1 MSALQRRKSSGCGRH
16 LPYDVRVRP
25 ATSIYALGSTRTL
38 RHVSQYRTFSFR
50 ALHPLVIVVPIAV
63 VQVAFTFGAA
73 AGQGV
78 IHSVN
83 ALTVVLALASATA
96 LAWRRRY
103 PVTVLLVV
111 YALLTTYF
119 ALGNVFGPVFFS
131 LVVALFN
138 AVANGRRLY
147 AWTAG
152 YAASVVLFTVMVTT
166 RDDAPSSWA
175 GAGAIFAWISLV
187 MGLGELAKARRDRA
201 VQAAAA
207 KAELDRRQAS
217 EERLRIAREVHD
229 VLAHHVSL
237 INVQSGVALH
247 LIDSQPQQVREA
259 LTAIKQSSKEV
270 LVELRNILGVLR
282 DVDRAAPRHPVASL
296 DQLDALLERMRTA
309 GLPVT
314 LAVEGDERPV
324 PKGVDAAALRI
335 VQESLTN
342 TYRHAGPTSATVTLS
357 YLPDELRVQVDDDGR
372 GNAGGATVGTGNG
385 LTGMR
390 QRAEALSGTF
400 EAGARPGGGFR
411 VVATFPTG
419 GEE

>member
-1 MSALQRRKSSGCGRH
+1 MRG
-16 LPYDVRVRP
+16 
-25 ATSIYALGSTRTL
+25 T
-38 RHVSQYRTFSFR
+38 YRTFSFG

-73 AGQGV
+73 ARQG
-78 IHSVN
+78 HLDRVN
-83 ALTVVLALASATA
+83 ALTAVLALAAAGA
-96 LAWRRRY
+96 LGWRRSQ
-103 PVTVLLVV
+103 PIPVLLAV

-119 ALGNVFGPVFFS
+119 ALDYPFGPVFIS

-138 AVANGRRLY
+138 ATMNGPRLL
-147 AWTAG
+147 AWTTG
-152 YAASVVLFTVMVTT
+152 YAASAVMFTVMVFT
-166 RDDAPSSWA
+166 RSTDGPVSWT
-175 GAGAIFAWISLV
+175 GAGAILAWISLV

-201 VQAAAA
+201 EQAAAA
-207 KAELDRRQAS
+207 QAELDRRQAS

-247 LIDSQPQQVREA
+247 LIDSQPEQVREA

-296 DQLDALLERMRTA
+296 DELDRLLERMRTA
-309 GLPVT
+309 GLPVELT
-314 LAVEGDERPV
+314 VVGEKRPV

-342 TYRHAGPTSATVTLS
+342 TYRHAGPTSAAVTLT
-357 YLPDELRVQVDDDGR
+357 YLPDELWVQVDDDGR
-372 GNAGGATVGTGNG
+372 GKPGDASVGTGSG

-411 VVATFPTG
+411 VLATFPTG
-419 GEE
+419 GDEE

>member
-1 MSALQRRKSSGCGRH
+1 
-16 LPYDVRVRP
+16 VR
-25 ATSIYALGSTRTL
+25 T
-38 RHVSQYRTFSFR
+38 YRTFSFGT
-50 ALHPLVIVVPIAV
+50 LHPLVIVVPIAF

-73 AGQGV
+73 ARQG
-78 IHSVN
+78 SLDRVN
-83 ALTVVLALASATA
+83 ALTGVLALAAAAA
-96 LAWRRRY
+96 LVWRRRY
-103 PVTVLLVV
+103 PVVVLLAV

-119 ALGNVFGPVFFS
+119 ALQYPFGPVFIS

-138 AVANGRRLY
+138 AVANGRRQL
-147 AWTAG
+147 AWAAG
-152 YAASVVLFTVMVTT
+152 YAGAAVMFTVMITT
-166 RDDAPSSWA
+166 REDVHFTWV
-175 GAGAIFAWISLV
+175 GAGAVLAWISLV
-187 MGLGELAKARRDRA
+187 MGLGELAKARQDRA
-201 VQAAAA
+201 EQAAATR
-207 KAELDRRQAS
+207 AEQDRRQAS
-217 EERLRIAREVHD
+217 EERIRIAREVHD

-247 LIDSQPQQVREA
+247 LIDSQPEQVREA

-282 DVDRAAPRHPVASL
+282 DVDNGGDRAAPRHPVASL
-296 DQLDALLERMRTA
+296 DQLDRLLERMKTA
-309 GLPVT
+309 GLPVS
-314 LAVEGDERPV
+314 VEVRGEERPV

-357 YLPDELRVQVDDDGR
+357 YLPDELRVQVDDEGR
-372 GNAGGATVGTGNG
+372 GQTDGVSVGTGSG

-390 QRAEALSGTF
+390 QRVEALSGTF

-419 GEE
+419 GDS